1 MKNKTFPILLAF
13 LCMGFGDAVGPF
25 VGLAKEHFQDDFMAQ
40 LIPFMGFIMFGIL
53 SVPIG
58 VFQDRTGKKFI
69 LLLGLIIA
77 LAGLAIPFFGLSKYY
92 LLLAAIF
99 LLGAGASILQVAGNP
114 IMRNVSPPQKYSRN
128 LTIAQTVKAI
138 GRCPGR

>member
-25 VGLAKEHFQDDFMAQ
+25 VGLAKEHFQLTFFEAQ
-40 LIPFMGFIMFGIL
+40 LIAFMGFIMFGIL
-53 SVPIG
+53 SVPMG

-77 LAGLAIPFFGLSKYY
+77 LVGLAIPMFGLSKFY
-92 LLLAAIF
+92 LFLAAF
-99 LLGAGASILQVAGNP
+99 CCSAQEPAFYRWPATRSCATSLRP
-114 IMRNVSPPQKYSRN
+114 K
-128 LTIAQTVKAI
+128 TIHAT
-138 GRCPGR
+138 